1 MNWSLNRNKILSL
14 ADGQKQLSNQGAGTK
29 WSNVIRNYVGRPM
42 GDMYMLKVIGTFNTE
57 EDLKKPRNGTQALGD
72 IMFEDYDGNGTVNN
86 NDMQL
91 VGNYQ
96 PKFTYGWNNTFAYKG
111 FDLAIT
117 IDGQYGGNVIYAAA
131 RAFTLNR
138 YDDNVLAE
146 SGLGRWKSAA
156 EPGNGKSNKA
166 GTNNLG
172 SNIGASTRYLY
183 DASFLRIR
191 NLAFGYTLPK
201 RVCQKVGMEGIRFSA
216 NFQNLW
222 TFDKYPG
229 YTVEANYRGNSST
242 NNGVDFGGY
251 PLSRVMTFGVNINF

>member
-1 MNWSLNRNKILSL
+1 MKTKSEKRRCFLLAALCAVSVVAVTSCRQAASAEEL
-14 ADGQKQLSNQGAGTK
+14 ADRASRHYTAAMAELQAGH
-29 WSNVIRNYVGRPM
+29 VDAAI
-42 GDMYMLKVIGTFNTE
+42 
-57 EDLKKPRNGTQALGD
+57 
-72 IMFEDYDGNGTVNN
+72 
-86 NDMQL
+86 
-91 VGNYQ
+91 
-96 PKFTYGWNNTFAYKG
+96 KG
-111 FDLAIT
+111 FES
-117 IDGQYGGNVIYAAA
+117 VI
-131 RAFTLNR
+131 
-138 YDDNVLAE
+138 
-146 SGLGRWKSAA
+146 KA

-201 RVCQKVGMEGIRFSA
+201 RICQKVGMEGIRFSA